1 MDRKKIKPFD
11 YIVLLIFIFLI
22 VISFT
27 SLKEKADTLEVT
39 ANGYEY
45 RFPLSEDATYA
56 VEGALEVTV
65 IEVKDKKIRFLDS
78 PCPNKT
84 CIAKGFQDTVVCL
97 PNKVVATTEKTDT
110 GEIDGFS
117 R

>member
-1 MDRKKIKPFD
+1 MDRKITKPFD
-11 YIVLLIFIFLI
+11 YIALLLFLFLI
-22 VISFT
+22 AVSFL
-27 SLKEKADTLEVT
+27 SLNKKADTLEVT

-56 VEGALEVTV
+56 VEGALGVTV
-65 IEVKDKKIRFLDS
+65 IEVKDKEIRFLDS